1 MVPHPPLTSAQRLVL
16 EYLLGCELQG
26 VYPTYRELAAHF
38 GWKAVAT
45 ARDHLRAL
53 SDKGYVLLSE
63 GRSGAS
69 RVTPQGRAQVQVE
82 AGPGLARGPGG
93 NPVDGLAQD
102 LLGLLGPYLTRKR
115 FKAGTCLWHEG
126 DPALRCIVIDQGR
139 IMAFRQLPSG
149 RTVPTCLRGPGEIV
163 GFPPLFDAAGYPTT
177 VQVLEDLEARV
188 LERADLLHA
197 VQDGP
202 TALLMF
208 KLFTNRL
215 REVFKVVDQVSH
227 RSATPRVASALVAL
241 VGEKPLKGRLLLVNL
256 PLASSALA
264 TALGLA
270 PETFSRAISQMIAE
284 GILHR
289 LSLRRYQILDPDRL
303 WAQANAA
310 DLA

>member
-1 MVPHPPLTSAQRLVL
+1 MPPLTSIQRLVL
-16 EYLLGCELQG
+16 EHLLACELQG
-26 VYPTYRELAAHF
+26 IFPTYRELAAHF

-53 SDKGYVLLSE
+53 AGKGYVLPSA
-63 GRSGAS
+63 GRSRS
-69 RVTPQGRAQVQVE
+69 LRVTPEGKAIFQTE
-82 AGPGLARGPGG
+82 AGAAHARGPGA
-93 NPVDGLAQD
+93 NPVEGLAAD
-102 LLGLLGPYLTRKR
+102 LLGLLGPYLTRKH

-126 DPALRCIVIDQGR
+126 DPAQRCIVIDHGR
-139 IMAFRQLPSG
+139 IMAFRHLPSG

-208 KLFTNRL
+208 KLFANRL
-215 REVFKVVDQVSH
+215 REVFKVVDHVSH
-227 RSATPRVASALVAL
+227 RSAVPRVASALLALIGEKSVKGGFAL
-241 VGEKPLKGRLLLVNL
+241 VSL
-256 PLASSALA
+256 PLASGTLA

-284 GILHR
+284 GVLHR
-289 LSLRRYQILDPDRL
+289 LSLRRYQVLDPGRL
-303 WAQANAA
+303 REHAGASDWA
-310 DLA
+310 

>member
-1 MVPHPPLTSAQRLVL
+1 VL
-16 EYLLGCELQG
+16 EYLRGCELQDEH
-26 VYPTYRELAAHF
+26 PTYRELAEHF

-45 ARDHLRAL
+45 ARDHLQAL
-53 SDKGYVLLSE
+53 SQKGFVMLAG
-63 GRSGAS
+63 GRSRNLRITA
-69 RVTPQGRAQVQVE
+69 QGRALFRPE
-82 AGPGLARGPGG
+82 AGSDLTQGHGP
-93 NPVDGLAQD
+93 NPVEGLAQD
-102 LLGLLGPYLTRKR
+102 LIGLLGPYLTKKR

-126 DPALRCIVIDQGR
+126 DQAQRCVVIDRGR

-188 LERADLLHA
+188 LDRTDLLHA

-208 KLFTNRL
+208 KLFTQRL

-227 RSATPRVASALVAL
+227 RSAFPRVASALVAL
-241 VGEKPLKGRLLLVNL
+241 IQEKRKEGEFIFLTL
-256 PLASSALA
+256 PLASGALA
-264 TALGLA
+264 NALGLA
-270 PETFSRAISQMIAE
+270 PETFSRAVGQLITE

-289 LSLRRYQILDPDRL
+289 LSARRYQVLDLDRL
-303 WAQANAA
+303 RHHAA
-310 DLA
+310 ASDWT